1 MNNKIGIKA
10 QKIYKRELV
19 KKIVK
24 LSFLFL
30 FLISSIIYLV
40 LYIAY
45 EGGKFTVTLDKNL
58 LNRKNVYLSESGMK
72 KDKSLKLSAQTIQYM
87 DNISIKWL
95 PSDIDQGVGSHNGD
109 NYIAY
114 SFYVVNAGKEQVHYW
129 YEIDIDDTIKNVDE
143 AVRIM
148 ILQNGE
154 KIVYAKKSKETGKE
168 EDGTEPFVSKSIA
181 VLEQRKNFKPNTKDH
196 YTVVVWIEGDDP
208 ECNNDLL
215 GGEIKMHMDIT
226 EEHVYKNEN
235 NKKGVK

>member
-1 MNNKIGIKA
+1 MMNNKIGIKA

-114 SFYVVNAGKEQVHYW
+114 SFYNIINRVICNRTFNRLSYSL
-129 YEIDIDDTIKNVDE
+129 EIPFFITF
-143 AVRIM
+143 
-148 ILQNGE
+148 
-154 KIVYAKKSKETGKE
+154 SKY
-168 EDGTEPFVSKSIA
+168 S
-181 VLEQRKNFKPNTKDH
+181 
-196 YTVVVWIEGDDP
+196 
-208 ECNNDLL
+208 
-215 GGEIKMHMDIT
+215 
-226 EEHVYKNEN
+226 
-235 NKKGVK
+235 